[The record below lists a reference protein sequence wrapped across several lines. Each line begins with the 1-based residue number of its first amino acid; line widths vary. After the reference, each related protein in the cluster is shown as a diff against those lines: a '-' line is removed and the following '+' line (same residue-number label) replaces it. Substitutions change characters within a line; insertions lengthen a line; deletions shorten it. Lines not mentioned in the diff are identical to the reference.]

1 MSKFRSLAEG
11 EREGNGVLGI
21 VLYGEEASFVEAGD
35 KSVHTR
41 SFWNSEEFSGGD
53 VGEERVGA
61 WSVHSKNQD
70 EEKGLG

>member
-1 MSKFRSLAEG
+1 MRTNAAATSIDYLAEG

-41 SFWNSEEFSGGD
+41 SFWNCK
-53 VGEERVGA
+53 A
-61 WSVHSKNQD
+61 KN
-70 EEKGLG
+70 EKTK